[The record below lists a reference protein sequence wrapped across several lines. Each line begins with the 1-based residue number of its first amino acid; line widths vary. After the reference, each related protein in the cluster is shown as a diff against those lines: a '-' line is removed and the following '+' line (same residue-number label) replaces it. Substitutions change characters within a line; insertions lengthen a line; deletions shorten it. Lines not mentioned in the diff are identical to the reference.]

1 MSSQNTSQ
9 KTNIILCDL
18 PLKTSESDIKTFL
31 SSYKDDIDSI
41 KINENKP
48 QKATITFKDFDIA
61 NKCRIE
67 LNQKKLKGKNIRIMR
82 EEKDF
87 LLKNKDNKNNLYIKG
102 IPTNKDAREIF
113 EYFFKFGDIFSL
125 KLNEDDKG
133 NNIGTAFLTY
143 YKEEDAKKSMEQTN
157 GKKIWGSDMEAQY
170 KTNNEKFYKNN
181 FNKKRSSKIIINN
194 FPDNYT
200 DKEIKNLC
208 EEFGKIETCE
218 VKTGK
223 NGKFA
228 LVKFSKEEEAKKAI
242 EKLNNKEI
250 EKKKLYVKEFH
261 NYHHNYQ
268 YHNNNSF
275 NYYKYNNYA
284 QNFLY
289 QNININNINNINIP
303 SYPKIEESIENNN
316 LYIKNIPYEATEEDL
331 KKTFE
336 QFGHITSIKLEE
348 DTDITKEIK
357 EKEKKKFINK
367 TFGYISFEKV
377 EDAKKALNTL
387 QGKKL
392 IGFETWFKPL
402 IIDYFIPK
410 IRRQN
415 MNLLNIT
422 PSPIIY
428 PAMQGPF
435 PPFMIPMNIP
445 MNQMPNKRNAWP
457 RNNYGYGR
465 KYNNYRGRYKGGK
478 NNQRRNVNNDK
489 DKKIKFDY
497 ETFNALKNDDEK
509 KNFLGEKLFE
519 LIQENKIIKDK
530 KESSDTVGKITGMI
544 MDIPNEEIIEILENP
559 LKLNSRIEEALKLI
573 ENNK

>member
-1 MSSQNTSQ
+1 MSSQNISQ

-18 PLKTSESDIKTFL
+18 PLKTTESDIKTFL
-31 SSYKDDIDSI
+31 SSYKDNIDSI
-41 KINENKP
+41 KINE
-48 QKATITFKDFDIA
+48 
-61 NKCRIE
+61 
-67 LNQKKLKGKNIRIMR
+67 
-82 EEKDF
+82 
-87 LLKNKDNKNNLYIKG
+87 NNLYIKG
-102 IPTNKDAREIF
+102 IPTNKDSREIF

-125 KLNEDDKG
+125 KVNEDDKG

-157 GKKIWGSDMEAQY
+157 GKKIWDSDMEVQY
-170 KTNNEKFYKNN
+170 KTNNEKNYKNN
-181 FNKKRSSKIIINN
+181 YNKNRISKIIINN

-200 DKEIKNLC
+200 DKDIKNLC
-208 EEFGKIETCE
+208 DEFGKIETCD

-242 EKLNNKEI
+242 EKLNNKEL
-250 EKKKLYVKEFH
+250 EKKKLFIKEFH
-261 NYHHNYQ
+261 NYHHNHP
-268 YHNNNSF
+268 YHNNNYNYN

-289 QNININNINNINIP
+289 QNININNINIP

-348 DTDITKEIK
+348 DTDISKETK

-410 IRRQN
+410 NRRQN
-415 MNLLNIT
+415 MNLLSST
-422 PSPIIY
+422 PAQVIY
-428 PAMQGPF
+428 PTMQAPM

-445 MNQMPNKRNAWP
+445 MNQLQNRRNMWH
-457 RNNYGYGR
+457 RNYGFGR
-465 KYNNYRGRYKGGK
+465 KYNNYRGRYRGGK
-478 NNQRRNVNNDK
+478 NNQRRNLNNDK
-489 DKKIKFDY
+489 ERKLKFDY
-497 ETFNALKNDDEK
+497 ESFNALKDEEEK

-544 MDIPNEEIIEILENP
+544 MDIPNKEIIEILENP
-559 LKLNSRIEEALKLI
+559 LKLDSRIKEALKLLG
-573 ENNK
+573 NNK

>member
-18 PLKTSESDIKTFL
+18 PLKTTESDIKTFL

-48 QKATITFKDFDIA
+48 QKATIAFKDFDIA

-67 LNQKKLKGKNIRIMR
+67 LNQKKLNGKNIRIMR

-157 GKKIWGSDMEAQY
+157 GKKIWGSDIEVQY
-170 KTNNEKFYKNN
+170 KTNNEKLYKNN

-465 KYNNYRGRYKGGK
+465 KYNNHRGRYKGGK
-478 NNQRRNVNNDK
+478 NNPRRNVNNDK

>member
-1 MSSQNTSQ
+1 MSSQNISQ

-48 QKATITFKDFDIA
+48 QKVTITFKDFDIA

-67 LNQKKLKGKNIRIMR
+67 LNQKKLNGKNIRIMR

-113 EYFFKFGDIFSL
+113 EYFFKFGDIFSF
-125 KLNEDDKG
+125 KVNEDDKG

-157 GKKIWGSDMEAQY
+157 GKKRWDSDMEVQY
-170 KTNNEKFYKNN
+170 KTNNEKNYKNN
-181 FNKKRSSKIIINN
+181 YNKNRISKIIINN

-228 LVKFSKEEEAKKAI
+228 LVKFSKEEEAKTAI

-250 EKKKLYVKEFH
+250 EKKKLFVKEFH
-261 NYHHNYQ
+261 NYHHNHPY
-268 YHNNNSF
+268 YNNNNYNYN

-289 QNININNINNINIP
+289 QNININNINIP
-303 SYPKIEESIENNN
+303 PYPKIEESIENNN

-348 DTDITKEIK
+348 DTDISKETK

-410 IRRQN
+410 NRRQN
-415 MNLLNIT
+415 MNLLNVT
-422 PSPIIY
+422 PSPVIY
-428 PAMQGPF
+428 PTMQGPM

-445 MNQMPNKRNAWP
+445 MNQIQNRRNMWP
-457 RNNYGYGR
+457 RNYGFGR
-465 KYNNYRGRYKGGK
+465 KYNNYRGRYRGGK
-478 NNQRRNVNNDK
+478 NNQRRNLNNDK
-489 DKKIKFDY
+489 EKKLKFDY
-497 ETFNALKNDDEK
+497 ESFNALKDDEEK

-544 MDIPNEEIIEILENP
+544 MDIPNKEIIEILENP
-559 LKLNSRIEEALKLI
+559 LKLNSRIEEALKLLG
-573 ENNK
+573 NNK

>member
-18 PLKTSESDIKTFL
+18 PLKASESDIKIFL

-157 GKKIWGSDMEAQY
+157 GKKIWGSDMEVQY

-208 EEFGKIETCE
+208 EEFGKIEKWKIC
-218 VKTGK
+218 
-223 NGKFA
+223 
-228 LVKFSKEEEAKKAI
+228 FS
-242 EKLNNKEI
+242 
-250 EKKKLYVKEFH
+250 
-261 NYHHNYQ
+261 
-268 YHNNNSF
+268 
-275 NYYKYNNYA
+275 
-284 QNFLY
+284 
-289 QNININNINNINIP
+289 
-303 SYPKIEESIENNN
+303 
-316 LYIKNIPYEATEEDL
+316 
-331 KKTFE
+331 
-336 QFGHITSIKLEE
+336 
-348 DTDITKEIK
+348 
-357 EKEKKKFINK
+357 
-367 TFGYISFEKV
+367 
-377 EDAKKALNTL
+377 
-387 QGKKL
+387 
-392 IGFETWFKPL
+392 
-402 IIDYFIPK
+402 
-410 IRRQN
+410 
-415 MNLLNIT
+415 
-422 PSPIIY
+422 
-428 PAMQGPF
+428 
-435 PPFMIPMNIP
+435 
-445 MNQMPNKRNAWP
+445 
-457 RNNYGYGR
+457 
-465 KYNNYRGRYKGGK
+465 
-478 NNQRRNVNNDK
+478 
-489 DKKIKFDY
+489 
-497 ETFNALKNDDEK
+497 
-509 KNFLGEKLFE
+509 
-519 LIQENKIIKDK
+519 
-530 KESSDTVGKITGMI
+530 
-544 MDIPNEEIIEILENP
+544 
-559 LKLNSRIEEALKLI
+559 
-573 ENNK
+573 